1 MKRLILAAAMALS
14 SSAALADSSPDSPM
28 TVERLR
34 HANQYDLN
42 DIYANA
48 PAGVIP
54 NGESNGTAV
63 FFPGSIINTPTQLL
77 AALVWQG
84 KVFDTETGILVNK
97 VFGFRA
103 IKARLYMGESI
114 FDGKE
119 SVIIDYKDT
128 SVLAH
133 RIRDEVRLVAPNLYL
148 GRAYLRTWLG
158 DYMVVNF
165 ILDFNHG

>member
-1 MKRLILAAAMALS
+1 MKRLILAAAMAFS
-14 SSAALADSSPDSPM
+14 TAALAAEPIS
-28 TVERLR
+28 VAALR
-34 HANQYDLN
+34 NASQYDLN
-42 DIYANA
+42 DIYAAA
-48 PAGVIP
+48 PAGEIP

-63 FFPGSIINTPTQLL
+63 FFPGSIINTPTQLF
-77 AALVWQG
+77 AALIWQG
-84 KVFDTETGILVNK
+84 KVFDTGSGILVNK

-103 IKARLYMGESI
+103 IKARLYKGESI

-119 SVIIDYKDT
+119 SVIIDYKNT

-133 RIRDEVRLVAPNLYL
+133 RIRDEIRLVAPNLYL